1 MKPVK
6 PQKGVKKNPF
16 SSLDRIV
23 QVNMLTY
30 VDLDTSSAKVDFT
43 IAHINELEEPI
54 EGFGMNRKLYYEI
67 NNQTKV
73 DKNGNHITVDIDS
86 VDNPTPK
93 KEVGEGEFD
102 YWVTNIKKVGLEAS
116 LIELIARL
124 DAVNYF
130 D

>member
-43 IAHINELEEPI
+43 IAHINNIDEPVEE
-54 EGFGMNRKLYYEI
+54 FGMTRKLYYEI
-67 NNQTKV
+67 NNDTKV
-73 DKNGNHITVDIDS
+73 DKDGNHLTIGIDPVDPIPDAQE
-86 VDNPTPK
+86 DQ
-93 KEVGEGEFD
+93 GEFD
-102 YWVTNIKKVGLEAS
+102 YWLGNVKKVGLEVS
-116 LIELIARL
+116 LVELIEKL
-124 DAVNYF
+124 DDVNYF